1 MPKLIQLTVACE
13 NRPGALA
20 HIARLLG
27 NAKVNILALL
37 ATAAGETGLEGFV
50 GLVVDKPDK
59 AKKAFQAEHMRYT
72 EQSVLHVELPNT
84 PGALA
89 SFLRKVAVEG
99 INITAAY
106 ETSVPGAEKASVVL
120 AVSDYEKAANIR

>member
-1 MPKLIQLTVACE
+1 MPKLIQFTVACE
-13 NRPGALA
+13 DRPGALA
-20 HIARLLG
+20 HVARLLG

-37 ATAAGETGLEGFV
+37 ATAAGETSLAGFV

-59 AKKAFQAEHMRYT
+59 AKKVFEAEHMRYT
-72 EQSVLHVELPNT
+72 EQPVLHIELPNT

-89 SFLRKVAVEG
+89 SFLGKFAAED
-99 INITAAY
+99 INVTAAY

-120 AVSDYEKAANIR
+120 AVSDYEKAAKIR